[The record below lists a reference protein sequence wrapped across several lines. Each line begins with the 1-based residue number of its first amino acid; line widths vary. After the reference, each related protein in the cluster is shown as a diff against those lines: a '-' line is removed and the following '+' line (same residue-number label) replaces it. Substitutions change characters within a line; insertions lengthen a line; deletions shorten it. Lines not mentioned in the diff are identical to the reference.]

1 MLATLRMNKPEWILI
16 VIGCITASIIG
27 ARDPVYCII
36 QTKLATVF
44 QQCDKNVQKRKI
56 DFRTISFFKYHSI
69 WGYVFARS
77 GEALTKRLRSKAFQA
92 ILRQDMTFFD
102 REENSTGALC
112 ARLATETSAVQCAT
126 GVRFGLIFQHLFAMV
141 AGILLGFAC
150 SWQLTLLM
158 IVFLPLMLF
167 GGFLQTR
174 LTVYYSS
181 KDKHILENAG
191 KSSITRAHIS
201 SILFSIIS
209 AAVYFSIAAF
219 ISLGTFLVDRDTIT
233 FEDTFLFPDYG
244 KATEAAKNIFEL
256 LNKKPL
262 TDNESKTGDEIV
274 CEHFNYSN
282 RSESIIIKNFKVHIK
297 SGQKKH
303 LLVCVITSGRATT
316 IQLAEHFYDVNAGR
330 LLIDSKDI
338 RSLNLQW
345 YRSQISIVSQ
355 QPVLFDFSI
364 RENIAYGDNS
374 RKDIS
379 LSEIIQ
385 VAKDA
390 NIHDFIQLLPNG
402 YETMCGAHGTQLSGG
417 QKQTIAIARALV
429 RNPKIL
435 LLDEAT
441 SALDSENEK
450 IVQEALDLAQRNR
463 TSFINNSKCRYNMC
477 YS

>member
-1 MLATLRMNKPEWILI
+1 MLAILRMNKPEWILI
-16 VIGCITASIIG
+16 VIGCMTASIIG

-36 QTKLATVF
+36 QTKLAT
-44 QQCDKNVQKRKI
+44 I
-56 DFRTISFFKYHSI
+56 DFRAISFFKYHSI

-112 ARLATETSAVQCAT
+112 TRLATEASAVQCAT

-141 AGILLGFAC
+141 AGILLGFAY

-191 KSSITRAHIS
+191 K
-201 SILFSIIS
+201 
-209 AAVYFSIAAF
+209 
-219 ISLGTFLVDRDTIT
+219 
-233 FEDTFLFPDYG
+233 
-244 KATEAAKNIFEL
+244 
-256 LNKKPL
+256 
-262 TDNESKTGDEIV
+262 
-274 CEHFNYSN
+274 
-282 RSESIIIKNFKVHIK
+282 
-297 SGQKKH
+297 
-303 LLVCVITSGRATT
+303 
-316 IQLAEHFYDVNAGR
+316 
-330 LLIDSKDI
+330 LIDSKDI

-390 NIHDFIQLLPNG
+390 NIHNFIQLLPNG

-417 QKQTIAIARALV
+417 QKQTIAIARALI